1 MPWATGSSTKVRWL
15 PVPDAEDNLRQK
27 AIAQGDSHHSR
38 LIGAGLSEDTMTAR
52 RFALVLAATTV
63 SMGSAPAFAKGGD
76 DVRSSHACSTGVINL
91 KAKHDDGRIQVEAE
105 VDTNRNGQVRSVNL
119 VDNGVVVCR
128 AQRTTVAPS
137 GLFSVEKRITDRSGL
152 DTITVRATR
161 GSSVCSTGVSLPTK
175 GRT

>member
-1 MPWATGSSTKVRWL
+1 
-15 PVPDAEDNLRQK
+15 
-27 AIAQGDSHHSR
+27 
-38 LIGAGLSEDTMTAR
+38 MTAR
-52 RFALVLAATTV
+52 RFALVLAATLAATTV

-91 KAKHDDGRIQVEAE
+91 KAKHDDG
-105 VDTNRNGQVRSVNL
+105 
-119 VDNGVVVCR
+119 VVVCR
-128 AQRTTVAPS
+128 GQRTTVAPS
-137 GLFSVEKRITDRSGL
+137 GLFSVEKRITDRSGP